1 VYQRLLHTF
10 LALPKFIPTRYAA
23 TSVWFPASLLANLVC
38 PLAFVHPI
46 HSIEATKKH
55 KEGRRMLTTRR
66 LHSANSPTSISY
78 VRVACGGGVQPKH
91 CRLSLKV
98 P

>member
-1 VYQRLLHTF
+1 MYQRLLHTF

-55 KEGRRMLTTRR
+55 KEGRRMLTTWSALSQLTHLHIIRASSLRR
-66 LHSANSPTSISY
+66 RSA
-78 VRVACGGGVQPKH
+78 AKA
-91 CRLSLKV
+91 L
-98 P
+98 

>member
-1 VYQRLLHTF
+1 VYQSLLHTF

-55 KEGRRMLTTRR
+55 KKDRRMLTTRS
-66 LHSANSPTSISY
+66 LHSTNSPTSI
-78 VRVACGGGVQPKH
+78 
-91 CRLSLKV
+91 
-98 P
+98 